1 MKVLVVGAS
10 GRTGKR
16 VVQEARA
23 AGHTVRALA
32 RSLRAEQAAEGLE
45 VVAAD
50 VCEPGVAERAVAGM
64 DAVIVTLSMVR
75 TSDNPWARITTPL
88 DLHTQAAARLLGACE
103 AAGVRRYVS
112 VSAHGVGDSR
122 PRAGWFFL
130 GLVHSSN
137 IGIAYNN
144 LAEAEARVRDT
155 GLDWTLVRPTRL
167 TLAPGTG
174 SWRAEPGL
182 HTSSL
187 ASIPRADLARFLVE
201 ILADPTTHQTTLS
214 VTGAPEV

>member
-45 VVAAD
+45 VLAAD

-64 DAVIVTLSMVR
+64 DAVIVALSMVR

-144 LAEAEARVRDT
+144 LAEAEARVNSVPVQSITMSTPRSPQSTFDGSVSWLKRVGRSAICSPPLSKTT
-155 GLDWTLVRPTRL
+155 G
-167 TLAPGTG
+167 
-174 SWRAEPGL
+174 
-182 HTSSL
+182 
-187 ASIPRADLARFLVE
+187 
-201 ILADPTTHQTTLS
+201 
-214 VTGAPEV
+214 